1 MNFLFDNSHF
11 TDIEAAEGGCYL
23 IANGLGGYSCLD
35 LAGGTSRN
43 DHAIF
48 MAAVKAPNVRYNMI
62 TNLLIDMTVDGIIY
76 HLSTQRMADDSFT
89 DNFKYIEK
97 VCFDSNM
104 FSMVFNVRSVRL
116 ELCIVMPH
124 GENTL
129 MLNYHISNP
138 ECHDV
143 ELRLTP
149 LLRFTPKNTAM
160 KADAEFS
167 SREYAADKADAE
179 FSSGEY
185 AADKADAKFSSGEYA
200 AEKQLLNS
208 TDNERMNGG
217 TGDNSDINCC
227 EGLPVNAMIIEG
239 NGLRVVCASNMD
251 VELLSRNSL
260 YSIRWTLDTRDGRDD
275 TGSCVINHCLKK
287 RTSEPDCE
295 NVIVYSLCAPE
306 DILSRVQNDIVNA
319 FNKAEADEKA
329 RIADIVNHS
338 GLKSELGRQLAA
350 GADAYI
356 VEREST
362 GGKTIIA
369 GYPFFEDWGRD
380 TMIALGGTTLAA
392 ARYSDCRSILKT
404 FAKYE
409 KNGLL
414 PNLFPEG
421 GMTPMYNSADAPL
434 LFVNAVYEYIQAS
447 GDNEFLHDCFEPM
460 KNIMDAYENGTDFHI
475 GCDTDGLIMA
485 GADLEQLTWMDVRV
499 DNFLPT
505 PRHGKP
511 VEINAYWYSAL
522 CAMQVFAHSLG
533 KDELSTKY
541 AAMAERTRKSF
552 LEKFYDR
559 DMGCLKDV
567 LNGTYEEKQIRC
579 NQVWTLTMPFTMP
592 DSSMAEQ
599 ILDTIEKKLYTTAG
613 LRTLTMDDP
622 AFTPVYIGD
631 MQHRDRAYH
640 QGTVWTFPLG
650 AYLRARVRQLSSS
663 SLSADEKNA
672 VREHLK
678 EAFSALE
685 GWLYEGCL
693 GQFAEI
699 YDGECPTI
707 SRGCF
712 AQAWSVGEI
721 LRAVSEYE
729 KEEQNAG
736 N

>member
-23 IANGLGGYSCLD
+23 ITNGLGGYSCLN

-76 HLSTQRMADDSFT
+76 HLSTQRMTADSFT

-104 FSMVFNVRSVRL
+104 FSMVFNVRNVRL

-167 SREYAADKADAE
+167 IREYAT
-179 FSSGEY
+179 
-185 AADKADAKFSSGEYA
+185 DKADAKFPIREYA
-200 AEKQLLNS
+200 VAKQLLNS
-208 TDNERMNGG
+208 TDNEKMNGG
-217 TGDNSDINCC
+217 TGDSSDVNCC
-227 EGLPVNAMIIEG
+227 EEFPANAIIIEG
-239 NGLRVVCASNMD
+239 NDLRVVCASNMD
-251 VELLSRNSL
+251 VELLSQNSL
-260 YSIRWTLDTRDGRDD
+260 YSMRWTLDTRDGRDD

-319 FNKAEADEKA
+319 FNKAAADEKA

-380 TMIALGGTTLAA
+380 TMIALGGTTLAT

-522 CAMQVFAHSLG
+522 CAMQVFSHSLG
-533 KDELSTKY
+533 KDELSTRY

-552 LEKFYDR
+552 LEKFYDK

-650 AYLRARVRQLSSS
+650 AYLRARVRQLASP

-699 YDGECPTI
+699 YDGECPAI

>member
-1 MNFLFDNSHF
+1 MKFLFDNSHF

-23 IANGLGGYSCLD
+23 ITNGLGGYSCLD

-62 TNLLIDMTVDGIIY
+62 TNLLIDMAVDGVIY
-76 HLSTQRMADDSFT
+76 HLNTQRMADDTFA

-104 FSMVFNVRSVRL
+104 FSMIFNVCNVRL
-116 ELCIVMPH
+116 KLCIVMPH

-129 MLNYHISNP
+129 LLNYHISNP
-138 ECHDV
+138 DCRDV
-143 ELRLTP
+143 ELKLTP

-160 KADAEFS
+160 KPDAGFS
-167 SREYAADKADAE
+167 ISEYSEGKL
-179 FSSGEY
+179 
-185 AADKADAKFSSGEYA
+185 
-200 AEKQLLNS
+200 LLN
-208 TDNERMNGG
+208 G
-217 TGDNSDINCC
+217 SDDGSIF
-227 EGLPVNAMIIEG
+227 IIEG
-239 NGLRVVCASNMD
+239 NGLNVTCASNMET
-251 VELLSRNSL
+251 ELLSENGL
-260 YSIRWTLDTRDGRDD
+260 YSMRWTLDTRDGRDD
-275 TGSCVINHCLKK
+275 TGSCVINHCLRKH
-287 RTSEPDCE
+287 TSEPDCE
-295 NVIVYSLCAPE
+295 NVIIYSLCDAE
-306 DILSRVQNDIVNA
+306 NVISRVQDGIVNA
-319 FNKAEADEKA
+319 FNNAVAGEKA

-350 GADAYI
+350 SADAYI

-362 GGKTIIA
+362 SGKTIIA

-380 TMIALGGTTLAA
+380 TMIALGGTTLAT

-460 KNIMDAYENGTDFHI
+460 KNIMDAYERGTDFHI

-522 CAMQVFAHSLG
+522 CAMQTFAHSLG
-533 KDELSTKY
+533 KDELSIKY
-541 AAMAERTRKSF
+541 AAMAERTKKSF
-552 LEKFYDR
+552 LEKFYDKEL
-559 DMGCLKDV
+559 GCLKDV

-592 DSSMAEQ
+592 DASMTEQ

-650 AYLRARVRQLSSS
+650 AYLRARIRQLASP
-663 SLSADEKNA
+663 SLSAGEKNE

-678 EAFSALE
+678 EAFASLE

-712 AQAWSVGEI
+712 AQAWSIGEI